1 MDSKIKQKIVNLRV
15 MQFSKTRDSRRGGF
29 GKYIRGFSQNSLNI
43 ASCLHVLEIMCKV
56 LDLWFRQ
63 NELWSFQTLLD
74 LLLY

>member
-1 MDSKIKQKIVNLRV
+1 M
-15 MQFSKTRDSRRGGF
+15 
-29 GKYIRGFSQNSLNI
+29 YIRGFSQNSLNI